1 MSYILTFIVGA
12 VFYWLFTSSNR
23 GTFSST
29 KKPLDFEEVLYSEY
43 GYIMGIIAK
52 LAKSDGYVSELE
64 VELIENILD
73 DLCDEFHDPIQA
85 RAHLKLIFNEEKDV
99 QDNVSFVAAGLYD
112 LTQDQAH
119 KHQKILEF
127 LITLSFIDGELHPRE
142 EEIVLE
148 VAKALHFSPGAT
160 QNMFNQFNSFYEER
174 SYNPA
179 SSDKVQDYYDLLGV
193 DASYDAKTLK
203 RAYKKGVREHHPDV
217 VMGKGGSEED
227 IKQATSKLQDI
238 NEAYEYLKKQKN
250 L

>member
-12 VFYWLFTSSNR
+12 LFYWLFTSSNN
-23 GTFSST
+23 GTFSHT
-29 KKPLDFEEVLYSEY
+29 KEPLDFEEVLYSEY
-43 GYIMGIIAK
+43 GYIIALVAK
-52 LAKSDGYVSELE
+52 LAKSDGHVSDLE

-99 QDNVSFVAAGLYD
+99 QDNVAFVASGLYD
-112 LTQDQAH
+112 LIENDVY

-142 EEIVLE
+142 EEVVLE
-148 VAKALHFSPGAT
+148 VARALHFSIGAA
-160 QNMFNQFNSFYEER
+160 QSMFNQFNSFYEER
-174 SYNPA
+174 SHHTQATNSEA
-179 SSDKVQDYYDLLGV
+179 YYTLLGI
-193 DASYDAKTLK
+193 DENYDEKTLK
-203 RAYKKGVREHHPDV
+203 RAYKKGVKEHHPDV

-250 L
+250 F